1 VGFCGIFE
9 HFSGFEFF
17 LLPSRIHARP
27 HAGNANR
34 WAASPKTALSFF
46 FEFVHVS
53 SFFLIRLLRSNF
65 PLSSFIGFLFLFQF
79 CGLQV

>member
-17 LLPSRIHARP
+17 LLPNRVHARP

-34 WAASPKTALSFF
+34 WADTCKAKGKEQHKIFVNYDMVC
-46 FEFVHVS
+46 FE
-53 SFFLIRLLRSNF
+53 IEKGNQWQNF
-65 PLSSFIGFLFLFQF
+65 THL
-79 CGLQV
+79 GLKYL